1 MLTTIYSAITRW
13 IGCLAPRHV
22 RVALHT
28 ARHEHNERIQQST
41 RHVLARLELCA
52 ATGPVAQNSTNSDHT
67 RLMRTWL
74 TPVMGNA

>member
-1 MLTTIYSAITRW
+1 M
-13 IGCLAPRHV
+13 
-22 RVALHT
+22 
-28 ARHEHNERIQQST
+28 
-41 RHVLARLELCA
+41 LARLELCA